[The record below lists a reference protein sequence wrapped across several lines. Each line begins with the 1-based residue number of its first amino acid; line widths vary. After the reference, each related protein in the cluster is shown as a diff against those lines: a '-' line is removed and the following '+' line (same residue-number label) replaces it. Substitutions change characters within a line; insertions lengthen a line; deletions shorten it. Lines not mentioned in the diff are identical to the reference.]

1 MNDVLLVVVVLVA
14 LGFDFTNGFHDTANA
29 VATSVSTRALSPRL
43 AVLIAAIANL
53 AGAFVTTAVAKT
65 VGKGIID
72 TGLANEKTVLAAL
85 IGAIVWNL
93 ITWRAGLP
101 SSSSH
106 ALIGGLVGA
115 AIAQSGLEGVQ
126 WHGLVHSVAIPAI
139 AAPAIAFAGAFLLLL
154 AIYWLLVWMNP
165 GMANRTF
172 RLGQLA
178 SGTWVAFTH
187 GANDAQKTMGVIAL
201 ALFEAGHLSHFYI
214 PNWVIVSAGLA
225 IAAGT
230 YVGGWRIMK
239 TLGQRVVNM
248 EPASGFAAQI
258 TAGVTIYSATKLGYP
273 LSTTHVISGS
283 VLGSGATKRLSAVR
297 WGVAGNIVT
306 AWLLTIPAA
315 GLVAAALVLA
325 DPGDLLAAAL
335 HFGHAAGPQR
345 RVHDRA
351 ALRHPLRRARLRA
364 EPDGARG
371 QRDQRPRPGH
381 RHLLGRPD
389 HVRLQARVRDGE
401 GLPRP
406 ARVRRVR
413 GHPREP
419 RLAQRRLRPLRGHV
433 RRAQLGAAPRRRDRR
448 GRRLDRARPRPRPD
462 RPRALPL
469 DRGAVRR
476 RRRPEDLRP
485 PPPPAAGARHGP
497 RAQRRLRR
505 RRLHRVPAARGRR
518 PRSLGPQARAV
529 CVAAREPVRR
539 QRRHGLLD
547 SACEARRGPVTT

>member
-43 AVLIAAIANL
+43 AVLIAAVANL

-72 TGLANEKTVLAAL
+72 TGLATEKTVLAAL
-85 IGAIVWNL
+85 VGAIVWNL

-139 AAPAIAFAGAFLLLL
+139 AAPAIAFAAAFGLLL

-165 GMANRTF
+165 GTANRTF
-172 RLGQLA
+172 RFGQLA

-214 PNWVIVSAGLA
+214 PTWVIVSAGLA

-230 YVGGWRIMK
+230 YVGGWRIMR

-258 TAGVTIYSATKLGYP
+258 TAGATIYMATKLGYP

-297 WGVAGNIVT
+297 WGVAGNMVV

-315 GLVAAALVLA
+315 GLYW
-325 DPGDLLAAAL
+325 
-335 HFGHAAGPQR
+335 
-345 RVHDRA
+345 
-351 ALRHPLRRARLRA
+351 
-364 EPDGARG
+364 
-371 QRDQRPRPGH
+371 
-381 RHLLGRPD
+381 
-389 HVRLQARVRDGE
+389 
-401 GLPRP
+401 
-406 ARVRRVR
+406 
-413 GHPREP
+413 
-419 RLAQRRLRPLRGHV
+419 
-433 RRAQLGAAPRRRDRR
+433 
-448 GRRLDRARPRPRPD
+448 
-462 RPRALPL
+462 
-469 DRGAVRR
+469 
-476 RRRPEDLRP
+476 
-485 PPPPAAGARHGP
+485 
-497 RAQRRLRR
+497 
-505 RRLHRVPAARGRR
+505 
-518 PRSLGPQARAV
+518 
-529 CVAAREPVRR
+529 PV
-539 QRRHGLLD
+539 QGIF
-547 SACEARRGPVTT
+547 